1 MAEKPKGEQ
10 SAPLD
15 SARLYIRL
23 LGYVRPYRM
32 VFALGI
38 LGMGL
43 TSLTEPLFPAIMKP
57 LLDDGFS
64 SKNFNASLYWLPA
77 ALVGVFVLR
86 GILNFCT
93 SYALAWVSNRILLD
107 MRDAMFARMV
117 KLPTTFYNN
126 SSSGVLISRITFD
139 VNNVTSA
146 ATTVLTAL
154 VGDTVTIIGLFA
166 YLFYESWALTL
177 VALAIVPCTAV
188 VIRVFSA
195 RLRRVSRGAQHAM
208 GDITHVLGETIEAHK
223 VVKVYGGQEYEKNRF
238 HQANARLR
246 GMNMRQTV
254 AASATVPITQ
264 FFGSTAMAVVISI
277 AIYQAAGGQTT
288 VGGFVAF
295 ITAMGMLLQP
305 LKRLADVN
313 APLQRGLAAA
323 ESVFLLLDELEE
335 EDKGTQTIARAQG
348 ALRFDDV
355 VFHYPNA
362 ERAAINHLSFDIAP
376 GETVALV
383 GTSGGGKTT
392 VANLIPRFY
401 HPQSG
406 AILLDGINIEHLT
419 LESLR
424 ANLALVSQDVVLFN
438 DSIAANIAYGLK
450 RNVTREE
457 IIKAATDADAM
468 KFITEQPQGLDT
480 LIGENGVRL
489 SGGQRQRLSI
499 ARALLKD
506 APVLILDEATSALDT
521 ETERAVQAALN
532 VLMQNRTTI
541 VIAHR
546 LSTIE
551 KADRILVIDHGRV
564 AEAGTHAE
572 LMAREGMYA
581 SLHRLTDTGANF
593 SAASKNPTLNGVPV

>member
-1 MAEKPKGEQ
+1 MAEKKGDQ

-15 SARLYIRL
+15 SARLYLRL
-23 LGYVRPYRM
+23 LRYVQPYRM

-38 LGMGL
+38 LGMAL
-43 TSLTEPLFPAIMKP
+43 ASLTEPLFPAIMKP

-64 SKNFNASLYWLPA
+64 GKHFSSSLYWLPA

-86 GILNFCT
+86 GAINFCT
-93 SYALAWVSNRILLD
+93 SYALAWVSNHILLD
-107 MRDAMFARMV
+107 MREAMFARMV

-126 SSSGVLISRITFD
+126 ATSGVLISRITFD

-154 VGDTVTIIGLFA
+154 VGDTVTVIGLFA

-177 VALAIVPCTAV
+177 VALAIVPCTAM
-188 VIRVFSA
+188 VIRVFSG

-323 ESVFLLLDELEE
+323 ESVFVLLDELEE
-335 EDKGTQTIARAQG
+335 EDNGTRTIARAQG
-348 ALRFDDV
+348 ALRFDTV
-355 VFHYPNA
+355 VFRYPNA
-362 ERAAINHLSFDIAP
+362 ERAAIDRLSFDIAP

-401 HPQSG
+401 KPQSG
-406 AILLDGINIEHLT
+406 TISLDGINIEDLT

-424 ANLALVSQDVVLFN
+424 ANLAFVSQDVVLFN
-438 DSIAANIAYGLK
+438 DTIAANIAYGLK
-450 RNVTREE
+450 RNVSREE
-457 IIKAATDADAM
+457 ITKAATDADAM
-468 KFITEQPQGLDT
+468 KFISEQPQGLDT

-506 APVLILDEATSALDT
+506 APLLILDEATSALDT
-521 ETERAVQAALN
+521 ETERTVQAALN

-551 KADRILVIDHGRV
+551 KADRILVIDRGHVVESG
-564 AEAGTHAE
+564 AHAQ
-572 LMAREGMYA
+572 LMAHNGIYA
-581 SLHRLTDTGANF
+581 GLHRLTDAQDHHTGANT
-593 SAASKNPTLNGVPV
+593 SPTLDDAPA